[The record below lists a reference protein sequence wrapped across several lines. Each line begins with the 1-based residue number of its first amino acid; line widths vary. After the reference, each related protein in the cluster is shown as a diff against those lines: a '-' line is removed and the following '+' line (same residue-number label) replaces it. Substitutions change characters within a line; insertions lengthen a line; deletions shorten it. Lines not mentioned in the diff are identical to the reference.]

1 MDKTLR
7 SILWILVALVIFS
20 SFSTGWFFVAKE
32 RIYNDYTNLEK
43 LFKSNVDKLN
53 KDLAISREEKEKL
66 SLKLA
71 KVEKELSET
80 EFAKKDITVKYESIL
95 KDRDDINKELAR
107 VKKGKFFLEKKI
119 KEVESDAF
127 TADLLKEKT
136 FLEVEL
142 SRLKSSFTPKDSEI
156 EALKKKNQ
164 DMVAKLFAIGRDKDF
179 LEQKVRDSET
189 VAEVLSRDLLKEK
202 DSKGKDRESLDKV
215 LADNRFLNNKV
226 EELEKN
232 LSGMGNLF
240 AERDN
245 MKMKIASL
253 EKDLDLK
260 NSEIERIN
268 VAFNSRNK
276 RSEEYRAEAYHSP
289 QEVDLPPI
297 VLETGRHGTDRV
309 SASSF
314 DMMSNSSTLKGRVV
328 TVNREHNFVVIDLGE
343 QDGVG
348 IGTMFNVYRKNI
360 LIAQLKTIQCRQ
372 RISACDI
379 IDAKEEYYVE
389 IDDIIAK

>member
-7 SILWILVALVIFS
+7 SILWILVTLVIFS

-297 VLETGRHGTDRV
+297 VLETSRHGTDRV